1 MLFIYGDSHGNDC
14 FKNLKIPY
22 IDLHSSNKTMYR
34 VGRDRYIINYNRNHH
49 TMDSIIILVYGEI
62 DCRCHIQKQ
71 INLGQGKDFIIN
83 SLVAKYFESIAANV
97 DKYKHIIVVAVIP
110 PTSQIDYESINGP
123 ITHEY
128 PFVGTDENRVMYT
141 KEVNKLLE
149 LFCKKYNYIFFNP
162 YEYYTRQDGCLK
174 YELSDKT
181 VHLKDTSYFHEQFYK
196 LLSDLGT

>member
-110 PTSQIDYESINGP
+110 PTSQIDYESITGP

-149 LFCKKYNYIFFNP
+149 LFCKKYN
-162 YEYYTRQDGCLK
+162 L
-174 YELSDKT
+174 
-181 VHLKDTSYFHEQFYK
+181 
-196 LLSDLGT
+196 

>member
-1 MLFIYGDSHGNDC
+1 MLFIYGDSHANDC

-22 IDLHSSNKTMYR
+22 KNLHLSNKTMYR
-34 VGRDRYIINYNRNHH
+34 VGRDRHIINFNRNHH

-62 DCRCHIQKQ
+62 DCRCQIQKQ
-71 INLGQGKDFIIN
+71 INLGQDKDFVIN
-83 SLVAKYFESIAANV
+83 SLVSNYFEAIISNV
-97 DKYKHIIVVAVIP
+97 DKYKHIIIVAIIP
-110 PTSQIDYESINGP
+110 PTSQIDYESNNGP

-128 PFVGTDENRVMYT
+128 PFVGTDENRAMYT

-149 LFCKKYNYIFFNP
+149 IFCKQYNYTFFNP

-174 YELSDKT
+174 YEFSDKT